1 MKKSIVVHFDKK
13 EIKRTIK
20 NNANELYLPEEQ
32 MDNTE
37 KILRATIKVLKDT
50 VDIQQ
55 EIINTYK
62 KMLQEAQNG
71 K

>member
-1 MKKSIVVHFDKK
+1 
-13 EIKRTIK
+13 
-20 NNANELYLPEEQ
+20 
-32 MDNTE
+32 MDSTE

-71 K
+71 QQRRNCSNR

>member
-1 MKKSIVVHFDKK
+1 MKKSIVVHFYKK
-13 EIKRTIK
+13 EIERTIK
-20 NNANELYLPEEQ
+20 NNADELYLPEEE

-37 KILRATIKVLKDT
+37 KILRATIKVLKDI

-71 K
+71 R

>member
-1 MKKSIVVHFDKK
+1 
-13 EIKRTIK
+13 
-20 NNANELYLPEEQ
+20 

-71 K
+71 R

>member
-1 MKKSIVVHFDKK
+1 
-13 EIKRTIK
+13 
-20 NNANELYLPEEQ
+20 

-37 KILRATIKVLKDT
+37 RILRETIKVLKDT

-62 KMLQEAQNG
+62 LMLQEAKKWQI
-71 K
+71 KTSLQ